1 MFKKIIITT
10 SILLISLVAF
20 MSCSAKE
27 NKLYV
32 GTNAEFEPFEYRD
45 GENIVGFDIDLI
57 NEIAKI
63 MKQDIE
69 VVDMAF
75 DGLLPAL
82 QSKKIDIIIAGMTAD
97 EERKKFVNFTDP
109 YYSTQQSILV
119 HKDNK
124 DIYSFDNLEGKN
136 VGVVLG
142 FTGDLIVSAM
152 SNVNAQKYGATS
164 EAILALKSKK
174 VDAVVLDYEPASK
187 YFDQNNDLKLIITD
201 SKSEEYAIAM
211 RKEDTELL
219 KKVNDALNT
228 IKENGTY
235 DMKDSFVGFFA
246 CGIILF

>member
-1 MFKKIIITT
+1 MFKKIIIIT
-10 SILLISLVAF
+10 SILLISLIAF
-20 MSCSAKE
+20 MSCSQKE

-45 GENIVGFDIDLI
+45 GDNIVGFDIDLI

-63 MKQDIE
+63 IKQDIE

-235 DMKDSFVGFFA
+235 DMLIAIYFEK
-246 CGIILF
+246 

>member
-20 MSCSAKE
+20 MSCSQKE

-142 FTGDLIVSAM
+142 FTGDLIVSEM

-235 DMKDSFVGFFA
+235 DMLIAKYFEK
-246 CGIILF
+246 

>member
-1 MFKKIIITT
+1 MFKKIIIIT
-10 SILLISLVAF
+10 SILLISLIAF
-20 MSCSAKE
+20 MSCSQKE

-45 GENIVGFDIDLI
+45 GDNIVGFDIDLI

-63 MKQDIE
+63 IKQDIE

-235 DMKDSFVGFFA
+235 DMLIAKYFEK
-246 CGIILF
+246 

>member
-1 MFKKIIITT
+1 MFKKIIIIT
-10 SILLISLVAF
+10 SLLLISVMAF
-20 MSCSAKE
+20 ISCSQKE

-45 GENIVGFDIDLI
+45 GDNIVGFDIDLI

-109 YYSTQQSILV
+109 YYNTKQSILV
-119 HKDNK
+119 YNDNTT
-124 DIYSFDNLEGKN
+124 INSFDDLDGKN

-142 FTGDLIVSAM
+142 FTGDLIVSEM

-164 EAILALKSKK
+164 EAILALKSQK
-174 VDAVVLDYEPASK
+174 VDAVVLDYEPAKQYSA
-187 YFDQNNDLKLIITD
+187 QNKELKLVLAD
-201 SKSEEYAIAM
+201 SQDEEYAIAI

-235 DMKDSFVGFFA
+235 DMLIEKYFESK
-246 CGIILF
+246 

>member
-1 MFKKIIITT
+1 MFKKIIIIT
-10 SILLISLVAF
+10 SLLLISVMAF
-20 MSCSAKE
+20 ISCSQKE

-45 GENIVGFDIDLI
+45 GDNIVGFDIDLI

-109 YYSTQQSILV
+109 YYNTKQSILV
-119 HKDNK
+119 YNDNTT
-124 DIYSFDNLEGKN
+124 INSFDDLDGKN

-142 FTGDLIVSAM
+142 FTGDLIVSEM
-152 SNVNAQKYGATS
+152 SNVNAQKYSATS
-164 EAILALKSKK
+164 EAILALKSQK
-174 VDAVVLDYEPASK
+174 VDAVVLDYEPAKQYSA
-187 YFDQNNDLKLIITD
+187 QNKELKLVLAD
-201 SKSEEYAIAM
+201 SQDEEYAIAI

-235 DMKDSFVGFFA
+235 DMLIEKYFESK
-246 CGIILF
+246 

>member
-142 FTGDLIVSAM
+142 FIGDLIVSAM

-235 DMKDSFVGFFA
+235 DMLIAKYFEK
-246 CGIILF
+246 

>member
-1 MFKKIIITT
+1 MFKKIIIIT
-10 SILLISLVAF
+10 SLLLISLMAF
-20 MSCSAKE
+20 MSCSKKE

-32 GTNAEFEPFEYRD
+32 GTNAEFVPFEYREGD
-45 GENIVGFDIDLI
+45 QIVGFDVDLI

-82 QSKKIDIIIAGMTAD
+82 QSKKIDIIIAGMTAN
-97 EERKKFVNFTDP
+97 EERKKFVNFSEP
-109 YYSTQQSILV
+109 YYNSQQSILV
-119 HKDNK
+119 HKDNN
-124 DIYSFDNLEGKN
+124 DIIGFDSLEGKN

-142 FTGDLIVSAM
+142 YTGDLIVSEM
-152 SNVNAQKYGATS
+152 SNVNSQKYGATS
-164 EAILALKSKK
+164 EAVIALKSKK
-174 VDAVVLDYEPASK
+174 VDAVVLDYEPAK
-187 YFDQNNDLKLIITD
+187 QYFNQNDDLKLIITD
-201 SKSEEYAIAM
+201 SVNEEYAIAM

-235 DMKDSFVGFFA
+235 DMLIEKYFNTG
-246 CGIILF
+246 L

>member
-1 MFKKIIITT
+1 MFKKIIIIT
-10 SILLISLVAF
+10 SLLLISLMAF
-20 MSCSAKE
+20 MSCSKKE

-32 GTNAEFEPFEYRD
+32 GTNAEFVPFEYREGD
-45 GENIVGFDIDLI
+45 QIVGFDVDLI

-109 YYSTQQSILV
+109 YYNTQQSILV
-119 HKDNK
+119 HSDNK
-124 DIYSFDNLEGKN
+124 DIIGFDSLQGKN

-142 FTGDLIVSAM
+142 FTGDLIVSEM

-164 EAILALKSKK
+164 EAIIALKSKK
-174 VDAVVLDYEPASK
+174 VDAVVLDYEPAK
-187 YFDQNNDLKLIITD
+187 QYFNQNDDLKLVITD
-201 SKSEEYAIAM
+201 SKNEEYAIAM

-235 DMKDSFVGFFA
+235 DMLIEKYFESK
-246 CGIILF
+246 

>member
-20 MSCSAKE
+20 MSCSTKE

-142 FTGDLIVSAM
+142 FTGDLIVSEM

-235 DMKDSFVGFFA
+235 DMLIAKYFEK
-246 CGIILF
+246 

>member
-32 GTNAEFEPFEYRD
+32 GTNAEFEPFEYRY

-235 DMKDSFVGFFA
+235 DMLIAKYFEK
-246 CGIILF
+246 